1 MIEITVKLQLDE
13 NSSNAKSALAALFG
27 LPNFSSCY
35 CAGVSA
41 EKPDPDN
48 SEEDEQA
55 KAQALAILAKQK
67 AEKAAKSETKLAADP
82 QPEPEKAEQKAED
95 PKPAAAAKKYKT
107 EDVRAAMASKLADHR
122 VDLVNKLKDMGA
134 KNVSSLPEDKYEE
147 FINFCNSL

>member
-13 NSSNAKSALAALFG
+13 NSSDAKRALSALLG
-27 LPNFSSCY
+27 LPNASSCY
-35 CAGVSA
+35 SPVISTEEPAP
-41 EKPDPDN
+41 KP
-48 SEEDEQA
+48 E
-55 KAQALAILAKQK
+55 
-67 AEKAAKSETKLAADP
+67 AEKAEETKSETKPVVAPEPAEEAKPAP
-82 QPEPEKAEQKAED
+82 QPAED
-95 PKPAAAAKKYKT
+95 PKPAAATKKYKT

>member
-13 NSSNAKSALAALFG
+13 ASADTKRLLGALFN
-27 LPNFSSCY
+27 LPNASCY
-35 CAGVSA
+35 NPVV
-41 EKPDPDN
+41 

-55 KAQALAILAKQK
+55 KNQ
-67 AEKAAKSETKLAADP
+67 AADP
-82 QPEPEKAEQKAED
+82 QPKVKAEEAKPNPQPEAKAEA
-95 PKPAAAAKKYKT
+95 KAEAKKSYKT

-122 VDLVNKLKDMGA
+122 VELVNKLKDMGA

>member
-1 MIEITVKLQLDE
+1 MIEITLKMQLDE
-13 NSSNAKSALAALFG
+13 NSSDTKRALAALFS
-27 LPNFSSCY
+27 LPNASSCY
-35 CAGVSA
+35 SPVISA
-41 EKPDPDN
+41 PEPD
-48 SEEDEQA
+48 EA
-55 KAQALAILAKQK
+55 K
-67 AEKAAKSETKLAADP
+67 AEKAAKSETKPAP

>member
-13 NSSNAKSALAALFG
+13 NSSDAKSTLAALFG

-35 CAGVSA
+35 CPGVSA
-41 EKPDPDN
+41 EKPDPQP
-48 SEEDEQA
+48 EVE
-55 KAQALAILAKQK
+55 
-67 AEKAAKSETKLAADP
+67 AEKSETKLAADP

-95 PKPAAAAKKYKT
+95 PKPEAKKYKT

-122 VDLVNKLKDMGA
+122 VELVNKLKEMGA
-134 KNVSSLPEDKYEE
+134 KNVSSLPESKYEE

>member
-1 MIEITVKLQLDE
+1 MIEITVKMQLDE
-13 NSSNAKSALAALFG
+13 NSSDAKSALAALFG

-35 CAGVSA
+35 CSGVSA
-41 EKPDPDN
+41 EKPEP
-48 SEEDEQA
+48 E
-55 KAQALAILAKQK
+55 KAEQK
-67 AEKAAKSETKLAADP
+67 AEDPTPAP
-82 QPEPEKAEQKAED
+82 QPEPEKAEQKAEG

>member
-13 NSSNAKSALAALFG
+13 NSSDAKSALAALFG

-35 CAGVSA
+35 CVGVST
-41 EKPDPDN
+41 EKPAPQP
-48 SEEDEQA
+48 EV
-55 KAQALAILAKQK
+55 K
-67 AEKAAKSETKLAADP
+67 AEETKPSP
-82 QPEPEKAEQKAED
+82 QPEPEKVEQKAED

-122 VDLVNKLKDMGA
+122 MDLVNKLKDMGA

>member
-13 NSSNAKSALAALFG
+13 NSSDAKSTLAALFG

-41 EKPDPDN
+41 EKPAPQP
-48 SEEDEQA
+48 EV
-55 KAQALAILAKQK
+55 K
-67 AEKAAKSETKLAADP
+67 AEEAKPTP
-82 QPEPEKAEQKAED
+82 QPEPEKVQQKVEQKAED

-122 VDLVNKLKDMGA
+122 MDLVNKLKDMGA

>member
-1 MIEITVKLQLDE
+1 MIEITVKMQLDE
-13 NSSNAKSALAALFG
+13 NSSDAKSALAALFG

-41 EKPDPDN
+41 EKPGPQPDPQP
-48 SEEDEQA
+48 EV
-55 KAQALAILAKQK
+55 K
-67 AEKAAKSETKLAADP
+67 AEDPKPAP

-95 PKPAAAAKKYKT
+95 PKPAVAAKKYKT

>member
-1 MIEITVKLQLDE
+1 MIEITVKMLLDE
-13 NSSNAKSALAALFG
+13 NSSDTKRALAALFS

-35 CAGVSA
+35 CTGVSA
-41 EKPDPDN
+41 EKPDPQP
-48 SEEDEQA
+48 EV
-55 KAQALAILAKQK
+55 K
-67 AEKAAKSETKLAADP
+67 AEEAKLAPQPETKLAP

-95 PKPAAAAKKYKT
+95 PKPTATAKKYKT

-122 VDLVNKLKDMGA
+122 MDLVNKLKDMGA

>member
-13 NSSNAKSALAALFG
+13 NSSDAKSTLAALFG

-41 EKPDPDN
+41 EKPDPQP
-48 SEEDEQA
+48 EV
-55 KAQALAILAKQK
+55 K
-67 AEKAAKSETKLAADP
+67 AEEAKPAP
-82 QPEPEKAEQKAED
+82 QPEPEKVPQKAEQKAED

>member
-1 MIEITVKLQLDE
+1 MIEITVKMQLDE
-13 NSSNAKSALAALFG
+13 NSSDAKSALAALFG

-41 EKPDPDN
+41 EKPDP
-48 SEEDEQA
+48 QP
-55 KAQALAILAKQK
+55 
-67 AEKAAKSETKLAADP
+67 DP
-82 QPEPEKAEQKAED
+82 QPEVKAEDPKPAPQKAEN

>member
-13 NSSNAKSALAALFG
+13 NSSDAKSALAALFG

-35 CAGVSA
+35 CPGVSA
-41 EKPDPDN
+41 EKPGPQP
-48 SEEDEQA
+48 EVE
-55 KAQALAILAKQK
+55 
-67 AEKAAKSETKLAADP
+67 AEKAAKSETK
-82 QPEPEKAEQKAED
+82 PEPEKAEQKAED
-95 PKPAAAAKKYKT
+95 PKSEAKAEAKKYKT

-122 VDLVNKLKDMGA
+122 VELVNKLKEMGA

>member
-1 MIEITVKLQLDE
+1 MIEITVKMQLDE
-13 NSSNAKSALAALFG
+13 NSSDAKSALAALFG
-27 LPNFSSCY
+27 LLNFSSCY
-35 CAGVSA
+35 CSGVSA
-41 EKPDPDN
+41 EKPEP
-48 SEEDEQA
+48 E
-55 KAQALAILAKQK
+55 KAEQK
-67 AEKAAKSETKLAADP
+67 AEDPKPAADPTPAP
-82 QPEPEKAEQKAED
+82 QPEPEKAEQKAEG

>member
-13 NSSNAKSALAALFG
+13 TSPDAKSALAALFG
-27 LPNFSSCY
+27 LPNFYSCY
-35 CAGVSA
+35 CTGVS
-41 EKPDPDN
+41 
-48 SEEDEQA
+48 EENPAPQP
-55 KAQALAILAKQK
+55 
-67 AEKAAKSETKLAADP
+67 DP
-82 QPEPEKAEQKAED
+82 QPEVKAED
-95 PKPAAAAKKYKT
+95 VILIPQPAAPQPKAKAEAKKSYKT

>member
-1 MIEITVKLQLDE
+1 MIEITVKMQMED
-13 NSSNAKSALAALFG
+13 
-27 LPNFSSCY
+27 
-35 CAGVSA
+35 SA
-41 EKPDPDN
+41 ETRSFLANLFMPYGGCVPCPCSTGNEMKAETKPIP
-48 SEEDEQA
+48 QA
-55 KAQALAILAKQK
+55 EQK
-67 AEKAAKSETKLAADP
+67 AEGPQPTPEKAAKSEAKPAP

-95 PKPAAAAKKYKT
+95 PKPAATAKKYKT

>member
-1 MIEITVKLQLDE
+1 MIEITVKMQMED
-13 NSSNAKSALAALFG
+13 
-27 LPNFSSCY
+27 
-35 CAGVSA
+35 SA
-41 EKPDPDN
+41 ETRSFLANLFMPYGGCVPCPCSVDNEMKAETKPAPQV
-48 SEEDEQA
+48 E
-55 KAQALAILAKQK
+55 QK
-67 AEKAAKSETKLAADP
+67 AEDP

>member
-13 NSSNAKSALAALFG
+13 NSSDAKSTLAALFG

-41 EKPDPDN
+41 EKPDPQP
-48 SEEDEQA
+48 EV
-55 KAQALAILAKQK
+55 K
-67 AEKAAKSETKLAADP
+67 AEKAAKSETKPDP
-82 QPEPEKAEQKAED
+82 QPEPEPEKVKQKAED

-122 VDLVNKLKDMGA
+122 MDLVNKLKDMGA

>member
-1 MIEITVKLQLDE
+1 MIEITVKMQLDE
-13 NSSNAKSALAALFG
+13 NSSDAKSTLAALFG

-41 EKPDPDN
+41 EK
-48 SEEDEQA
+48 SEPE
-55 KAQALAILAKQK
+55 K
-67 AEKAAKSETKLAADP
+67 AEDPKPAVGPTPAP

>member
-41 EKPDPDN
+41 EKPDPQP
-48 SEEDEQA
+48 EV
-55 KAQALAILAKQK
+55 K
-67 AEKAAKSETKLAADP
+67 AEEAKPAP

-122 VDLVNKLKDMGA
+122 MDLVNKLKDMGA

>member
-13 NSSNAKSALAALFG
+13 NSSDAKSTLAALFG

-41 EKPDPDN
+41 EKPDPQP
-48 SEEDEQA
+48 EV
-55 KAQALAILAKQK
+55 K
-67 AEKAAKSETKLAADP
+67 AEEAKPAP
-82 QPEPEKAEQKAED
+82 QPEPEKVPQKAEQKAED

-122 VDLVNKLKDMGA
+122 ADLVNKLKDMGA